1 MKTKLLSI
9 LTVLGMIFGM
19 TAQTITTKDDG
30 LQYNR
35 PAGKEGVNVFE
46 TSKDDNTEFD
56 GLKVKVGADFA
67 LQFQGLRADN
77 ANLGNN
83 FNLPTANLNIDAQ
96 LADGMRVHL
105 RTYLSSRHHNET
117 WVKGGYLQIDK
128 LDFVSPG
135 FAEEIMKITTLK
147 FGMDDINYGDAH
159 FRRTDN
165 AQAIY
170 NPFVGN
176 YIMDSFTTEAFAEV
190 TLQPNDLLFVAGI
203 SNGNLNQTAKVT
215 ASDDASVRLYTKV
228 GIDKQVSEDLR
239 TRLTGSYTIAPGS
252 ANGGYLYGGDRAG
265 SRYYLTDNFRD
276 GRVNPGFTDMQAW
289 VINPFIKY
297 RGLEFFGI
305 FEQTYGYAGDT
316 SETND
321 PGKYTQIAGE
331 LLYRF
336 GTNEK
341 FYVGGRYNSVTGY
354 GDYSSTATA
363 QSGGTDRFNVG
374 GGWFMTDNVLTK
386 LEYVSQSYDGTGS
399 WDDPSQNFQGFVLE
413 AVISF

>member
-9 LTVLGMIFGM
+9 LTVFGLVVGM

-35 PAGKEGVNVFE
+35 PAGKEGLNVFE
-46 TSKDDNTEFD
+46 TSKDDDTEFD

-176 YIMDSFTTEAFAEV
+176 YIMDAFATEAFAEV
-190 TLQPNDLLFVAGI
+190 TLQPNDLLFVAGL
-203 SNGNLNQTAKVT
+203 SNGNLNQTAEVT
-215 ASDDASVRLYTKV
+215 ASDDASVRFYTKI

>member
-9 LTVLGMIFGM
+9 LTVLGMVFGM

-46 TSKDDNTEFD
+46 TSKDDDTEFD

-203 SNGNLNQTAKVT
+203 SNGNLNQTAEVT